1 MHTWK
6 PTTLRLNLG
15 RGGGFGGAGH
25 SFERGFGVM
34 THQAPFENGLCGPDE
49 VVGEDGTCAPRTR
62 IMMGYGGFQGI
73 PYRRRIDDEFC
84 SPEEWMGWDGFCHR
98 LPELGQTASPAA
110 PANSTPIAVTAALV
124 GLGAGATQLL
134 TGNGSMLN
142 KIAFWTEIGALV
154 VLASIVV
161 GKPK

>member
-15 RGGGFGGAGH
+15 RGGGGFGGGGH

-34 THQAPFENGLCGPDE
+34 THRAPFENGMCGPNEEVGADGTCQPIMQMGTYNRRPIDDRFCTPDE
-49 VVGEDGTCAPRTR
+49 V
-62 IMMGYGGFQGI
+62 MGY
-73 PYRRRIDDEFC
+73 
-84 SPEEWMGWDGFCHR
+84 DGFCHSIR
-98 LPELGQTASPAA
+98 AMGQATSPASPS
-110 PANSTPIAVTAALV
+110 NSKPIAVTAALV

-161 GKPK
+161 GQPK